1 MAVVMGTAVIRHLV
15 PTIAASVRD
24 WKESESATRRNVVD
38 SKRNGV
44 VSNSSRPPSIDLL
57 AKSVVRRASV
67 QVSRSA
73 PERSVSV
80 GAEI

>member
-15 PTIAASVRD
+15 LTIAASVRD
-24 WKESESATRRNVVD
+24 WRESESATR
-38 SKRNGV
+38 RNGV